1 MGYFDEF
8 DKSIIENMISAFI
21 YCKIITDE
29 KEIPID
35 YKYIKVNKC
44 YESYTGL
51 PGKNVIGKT
60 FREVIHNCE
69 DEKFNWIEFFG
80 DVASTG
86 KSNFTEQFSKTYD
99 KWLQV
104 KAYCPKEGFFVAIYT
119 DITDFKQKEQD
130 LIEKNY
136 EFSQLYEEIVA
147 SEEELRQQV
156 EEVNKMY
163 TIVTESEN
171 KLKRSQEL
179 GKIGNWEIDLN
190 TGLSWGSEVC
200 DRLNGFNEKQQKLKH
215 EDFLRYVHKEDR
227 ENLYKEV
234 NLLVKGKK
242 KMDVEYRMTRADNNK
257 IIYINSVA
265 ELECDSKG
273 KPTRVL
279 GISRDITNVKE
290 KELTI
295 MHMAYHDFL
304 TDLPNRSFFIDKLK
318 KALSLSGSK
327 NSKVAVIFL
336 DLDNFK
342 KINDTLGHSIGDKL
356 LIEVAERIS
365 SCMRKDDILARL
377 GGDEFSVLIENV
389 KNRGEIIPL
398 IEKINTVFEDHFNIN
413 NNLINLTV
421 SMGISVYP
429 EDGQTVGALL
439 KNADMAMYK
448 AKYSGKDT
456 FMLFNIKMKEEL
468 TRKVKIES
476 MIPIALKN
484 NEFILY
490 YQPQYETKTG
500 KLRGFEAL
508 IRWNSPELGF
518 LNPLEFISI
527 AEESG
532 LIVQIGEWVLK
543 TAAIMGKKISEVYDT
558 QVMMSV
564 NISPIQ
570 LKQKNFVNL
579 VIEAISNS
587 GINPKLLE
595 LEVTEGV
602 LIDSYDNSIE
612 ILNKLKE
619 IGISI
624 ALDDFG
630 TGYSSLSYLKKLPIN
645 LLKIDKCFIDEIESR
660 NNENTFVETI
670 VSLAHKLKIETLAEG
685 VENEEQ
691 LKYLEKA
698 QCYTIQG
705 YYFSKPVPES
715 MIEGIIKRN
724 NDLLKA

>member
-1 MGYFDEF
+1 MGYFGEF

-29 KEIPID
+29 KGTPID
-35 YKYIKVNKC
+35 YKYIKVNKY

-51 PGKNVIGKT
+51 SGKNVIGKR
-60 FREVIHNCE
+60 FKEVVPKSE
-69 DEKFNWIEFFG
+69 DEKFNWVEFYG
-80 DVASTG
+80 NVALTG
-86 KSNFTEQFSKTYD
+86 KSAYTEQFSKTYD

-104 KAYCPKEGFFVAIYT
+104 KAYCPREGFFVAIYT

-130 LIEKNY
+130 LIEKNHK
-136 EFSQLYEEIVA
+136 FSQLYEKIVD

-179 GKIGNWEIDLN
+179 GQIGNWEIDLN

-215 EDFLRYVHKEDR
+215 KDFLRYVHKEDR
-227 ENLYKEV
+227 ENLDKAF
-234 NLLVKGKK
+234 NILVKGNK
-242 KMDVEYRMTRADNNK
+242 KMDVEYRLIRADNNK
-257 IIYINSVA
+257 VIYINSIA
-265 ELECDSKG
+265 ELELDSKG
-273 KPTRVL
+273 KPTRIL

-295 MHMAYHDFL
+295 IHMAYHDFL

-318 KALSLSGSK
+318 NALSLSGSK

-356 LIEVAERIS
+356 LIKVAERIS

-389 KNRGEIIPL
+389 KNKDEIIPL
-398 IEKINTVFEDHFNIN
+398 IEKINTVFEDPFNIN

-429 EDGQTVGALL
+429 DDGQTVGALL

-448 AKYSGKDT
+448 AKYLGKDT

-543 TAAIMGKKISEVYDT
+543 TAAIMGKKISEIYDT

-645 LLKIDKCFIDEIESR
+645 VLKIDKCFIDEIESR
-660 NNENTFVETI
+660 DNENTFVETI
-670 VSLAHKLKIETLAEG
+670 VSLAHKLNIETLAEG